1 MTDGNIN
8 RSTHDVFQAG
18 IRDYSVCDTRIF
30 PINIIAV
37 KKKKTV
43 CRCRCVSVNI
53 HTPPIHLTATKS
65 TKSPSCITRHDE

>member
-8 RSTHDVFQAG
+8 RSTHDVFQAC

-37 KKKKTV
+37 KKKKLYV
-43 CRCRCVSVNI
+43 GVVVSASI
-53 HTPPIHLTATKS
+53 S
-65 TKSPSCITRHDE
+65 THHPYISLPQNRQKAHPA

>member
-37 KKKKTV
+37 KKKN
-43 CRCRCVSVNI
+43 CM
-53 HTPPIHLTATKS
+53 
-65 TKSPSCITRHDE
+65 